1 MGIWDALLAIDPI
14 DGTVH
19 VNLCTETVT
28 NQTSVTPHAPE
39 LLRFLRYLESVV
51 LSQPFF
57 NIPI

>member
-1 MGIWDALLAIDPI
+1 MGIQDTLLAIDPV

-28 NQTSVTPHAPE
+28 NQTSVTPHTPE
-39 LLRFLRYLESVV
+39 LLRLLHYLESVV
-51 LSQPFF
+51 SSQPFF